1 MFRKKNT
8 MRLQVSRSL
17 LARLVLA
24 SALLLPLT
32 IGLNPNIAAAQSS
45 ADQSG
50 LSALVSRQQQRMDM
64 LEEGLKDVRGTI
76 EMELRNIRT
85 ELENIAAASVV
96 NQSGASSDFKS
107 FQGELAKLADN
118 IGIVGQRINNT
129 LDLYSDI
136 EFRILRLEKRLNTLL
151 SLSEDDIAEKLAQT
165 EVAGAGAGPSVSMSR
180 DASTGQTVW
189 TIEQDKLEEQL
200 ESDNASSAAPDNA
213 PEASITEANS
223 DTPRKNNTTEVNASA
238 NNTSANSTSANN
250 TSADNTSIGASPAT
264 PGAQALA
271 ESQGDVAIAEPTP
284 SILPDASTEDQ
295 FRFALTSA
303 LQNDLETAEQAF
315 TEFSDL
321 YPEHERSSDALFW
334 LGRVQFIQG
343 QFEKSATTF
352 SKFNALYSTDP
363 RLPDTTLWIA
373 ESVSKF
379 ASPEQACD
387 IYDNLGKFL
396 DQPPE
401 SFVARL
407 KELSDGANC
416 SS

>member
-1 MFRKKNT
+1 MW
-8 MRLQVSRSL
+8 LQVSRSL

-24 SALLLPLT
+24 SAFLLPLT
-32 IGLNPNIAAAQSS
+32 IGLNPNIAVAQSS

-151 SLSEDDIAEKLAQT
+151 SLSGDDIAEKLAQT

-200 ESDNASSAAPDNA
+200 ESDNTSSAAPDNA

-223 DTPRKNNTTEVNASA
+223 DTPRKNNTTEDNA
-238 NNTSANSTSANN
+238 SANN

-284 SILPDASTEDQ
+284 SILPDASIEDQ

-407 KELSDGANC
+407 KELSDGADC

>member
-1 MFRKKNT
+1 
-8 MRLQVSRSL
+8 MRPYLSVSKFLALFLAVGIAVGLYPQSL
-17 LARLVLA
+17 LA
-24 SALLLPLT
+24 
-32 IGLNPNIAAAQSS
+32 QSS
-45 ADQSG
+45 TDQNG
-50 LSALVSRQQQRMDM
+50 LSALVSRQQQRMDL
-64 LEEGLKDVRGTI
+64 LEEGIKDVRGTI
-76 EMELRNIRT
+76 EIELQSIRT
-85 ELENIAAASVV
+85 ELETLAASSVAS
-96 NQSGASSDFKS
+96 QSGASSDFKS
-107 FQGELAKLADN
+107 VQGELAKLADN
-118 IGIVGQRINNT
+118 IAIVSQRINNT

-136 EFRILRLEKRLNTLL
+136 EFRILRLEKRMMTLL
-151 SLSEDDIAEKLAQT
+151 SLSGGDIVEKLAQG
-165 EVAGAGAGPSVSMSR
+165 EVSAAGSGPSVSLSR
-180 DASTGQTVW
+180 DAQTGQTVW
-189 TIEQDKLEEQL
+189 TVDKEQLEEQL
-200 ESDNASSAAPDNA
+200 AEDNASLNNDSLDNSNLAA
-213 PEASITEANS
+213 
-223 DTPRKNNTTEVNASA
+223 
-238 NNTSANSTSANN
+238 
-250 TSADNTSIGASPAT
+250 ADNGSEDTGAATTGTTDTGVENTGTTDGSAQTDDTLGARAAT
-264 PGAQALA
+264 PGQDDQIREA
-271 ESQGDVAIAEPTP
+271 EIAEAEPEPLPT
-284 SILPDASTEDQ
+284 ILPDASTEDQ
-295 FRFALTSA
+295 FRFALTRA

-315 TEFSDL
+315 IEFSDL

-379 ASPEQACD
+379 AAPAQACD

>member
-1 MFRKKNT
+1 MW
-8 MRLQVSRSL
+8 LQVSRSL
-17 LARLVLA
+17 LTRAVIA
-24 SALLLPLT
+24 SAMLLPLT
-32 IGLNPNIAAAQSS
+32 IGLNPKIAAAQSS
-45 ADQSG
+45 ADQNG
-50 LSALVSRQQQRMDM
+50 LSALVSRQQQRMGM

-151 SLSEDDIAEKLAQT
+151 SLSGDDIAEKLAQG

-189 TIEQDKLEEQL
+189 TIEQDKLDEQL
-200 ESDNASSAAPDNA
+200 ESDNASPDNA
-213 PEASITEANS
+213 SPDNASEVSITEANS
-223 DTPRKNNTTEVNASA
+223 DTAQKDDNA
-238 NNTSANSTSANN
+238 
-250 TSADNTSIGASPAT
+250 SADNTSAYNTSNGASLAQ
-264 PGAQALA
+264 PGTQTLA
-271 ESQGDVAIAEPTP
+271 ESQSDVAIAEPTP

-407 KELSDGANC
+407 KELSDGADC

>member
-8 MRLQVSRSL
+8 MWLQVSRSL

-24 SALLLPLT
+24 SAILLPLT
-32 IGLNPNIAAAQSS
+32 IGLNTNIAVAQSS

-107 FQGELAKLADN
+107 FQGELAKLADD

-151 SLSEDDIAEKLAQT
+151 SLSGDDIAEKLAQT

-189 TIEQDKLEEQL
+189 TIEQDKLDEQL
-200 ESDNASSAAPDNA
+200 ESDNASSAATNNA

-223 DTPRKNNTTEVNASA
+223 DTPRKNNTTEDNASA
-238 NNTSANSTSANN
+238 N
-250 TSADNTSIGASPAT
+250 NTSIGASPAT

-271 ESQGDVAIAEPTP
+271 EPSSDVAIAEPTP

-407 KELSDGANC
+407 KELSDGADC

>member
-1 MFRKKNT
+1 MW
-8 MRLQVSRSL
+8 LQVLRSL
-17 LARLVLA
+17 LARLVLT
-24 SALLLPLT
+24 SALLFPLT

-85 ELENIAAASVV
+85 EIENIAAASVV

-151 SLSEDDIAEKLAQT
+151 SLSGDDIAEKLAQT

-189 TIEQDKLEEQL
+189 TIEQDKLDEQL
-200 ESDNASSAAPDNA
+200 ESDNASSAATNNA

-223 DTPRKNNTTEVNASA
+223 DTPRKNNTTEDNASA
-238 NNTSANSTSANN
+238 NNTSAN
-250 TSADNTSIGASPAT
+250 NTSIGASPAT

-407 KELSDGANC
+407 KELSDGADC

>member
-8 MRLQVSRSL
+8 MWLQVSRSL
-17 LARLVLA
+17 LTRAVLA
-24 SALLLPLT
+24 SAILLPLT
-32 IGLNPNIAAAQSS
+32 IGLNPKIAAAQSS
-45 ADQSG
+45 ADQNG

-151 SLSEDDIAEKLAQT
+151 SLSGDDMAEKLAQG

-189 TIEQDKLEEQL
+189 TIEQDKLDEQL
-200 ESDNASSAAPDNA
+200 ESDNVSPDNA
-213 PEASITEANS
+213 SPDNSSEASITEANS
-223 DTPRKNNTTEVNASA
+223 DTPQKDDNA
-238 NNTSANSTSANN
+238 
-250 TSADNTSIGASPAT
+250 SADNTDAHNASTGASPAP
-264 PGAQALA
+264 PGTQALA
-271 ESQGDVAIAEPTP
+271 EAQSDVAIAKPTP

-401 SFVARL
+401 SFVVRL
-407 KELSDGANC
+407 KELSDGADC